1 MNKLWLITGI
11 SLPIIILVIFSLGGI
26 FEAITENGK
35 CFVPPCSAG
44 SGSCGESLSSC
55 FGIHN
60 NPLSIILFLPTLIL
74 VFPLSFL
81 IENFTINTSIYI
93 STSFILYFLIGALIG
108 FLIQKRYM
116 K

>member
-1 MNKLWLITGI
+1 MKKLWLITGI
-11 SLPIIILVIFSLGGI
+11 SLLLFILLIFFIGGI
-26 FEAITENGK
+26 FEAITEEGK

-44 SGSCGESLSSC
+44 SGSCGESLIGC

-60 NPLSIILFLPTLIL
+60 NPLSIVLFLPTLVL

-81 IENFTINTSIYI
+81 MGNFTINTFIYI

-108 FLIQKRYM
+108 FLIQKRHM

>member
-11 SLPIIILVIFSLGGI
+11 SLPIVILIIFSLGGI

-44 SGSCGESLSSC
+44 SGSCGESLIGC

-60 NPLSIILFLPTLIL
+60 NPLSIVLFLPTLIL

-81 IENFTINTSIYI
+81 IGNFTINTFIYI
-93 STSFILYFLIGALIG
+93 STSFILYFLIGSIIGLLI
-108 FLIQKRYM
+108 KRY
-116 K
+116 KK